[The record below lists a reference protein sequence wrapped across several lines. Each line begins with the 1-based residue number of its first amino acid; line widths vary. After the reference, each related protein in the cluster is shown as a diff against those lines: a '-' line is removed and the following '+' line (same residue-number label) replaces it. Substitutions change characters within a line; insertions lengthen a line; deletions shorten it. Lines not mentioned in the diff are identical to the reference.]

1 MNYELSHHGIKG
13 QRWGIRRFQNK
24 DGSLTTDEK
33 KRVAKLQNDYEEL
46 TGKKFSSKKESGES
60 SEKKLS
66 DLTDDEIR
74 NRTNRMR
81 AEKDYL
87 DVQKQLSSLQPQHVS
102 AGKRFINHIGGKVIA
117 PALTDAGKRLLTDM
131 INKKG
136 AKLLGIDNEDTME
149 GLRKQAEELKLKR
162 QIDQAKEYFKD
173 KQPKKTPVKNL
184 IGNID
189 DLTDQQ
195 IKEMISRL
203 DNEEQL
209 RKKLAS
215 S

>member
-13 QRWGIRRFQNK
+13 QRWGVRRFQNK
-24 DGSLTTDEK
+24 DGSLTPAGK
-33 KRVAKLQNDYEEL
+33 KRAARLQNDYEEL

-102 AGKRFINHIGGKVIA
+102 AGKRFINHIGGKIIA

>member
-24 DGSLTTDEK
+24 DGSLTPAGK

-46 TGKKFSSKKESGES
+46 TGKKFGSKKESGES

-102 AGKRFINHIGGKVIA
+102 AGKRFVNHIGGKIIV
-117 PALTDAGKRLLTDM
+117 PALTDAGKRLLTDI

-173 KQPKKTPVKNL
+173 KLPKKTPVKNL